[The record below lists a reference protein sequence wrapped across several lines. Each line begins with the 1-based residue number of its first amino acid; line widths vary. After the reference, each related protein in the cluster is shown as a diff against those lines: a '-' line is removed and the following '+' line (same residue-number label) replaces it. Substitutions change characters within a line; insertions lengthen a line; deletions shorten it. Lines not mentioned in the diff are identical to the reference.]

1 MIDTETIYKVKV
13 NGIEFLI
20 SQEEINNS
28 DLIKKSIQSYNLI
41 KEHRSINSKIVGED
55 IAAKKISIEI
65 ESEIFEVL
73 IQDELDQMLDQ
84 MGFGQVSNKQIKEIK
99 APMPGLVLEI
109 NVTVGQELKEGDKV
123 LILSAMKMENSILIH
138 ADATI
143 KRIAV
148 TPGEA
153 VEKGQ
158 ILVELE

>member
-20 SQEEINNS
+20 SQDEINHS
-28 DLIKKSIQSYNLI
+28 DLIKNSNQSYNLI
-41 KEHRSINSKIVGED
+41 KEYRSINSKIVDED

>member
-20 SQEEINNS
+20 SQDEINHS
-28 DLIKKSIQSYNLI
+28 DLIKNSNQSYNLI
-41 KEHRSINSKIVGED
+41 KEYRSINSKIVDED

-138 ADATI
+138 TDATI

-148 TPGEA
+148 TAGDA

>member
-20 SQEEINNS
+20 SQDEINHS
-28 DLIKKSIQSYNLI
+28 DLIKNSNQSYNLI
-41 KEHRSINSKIVGED
+41 KEYRSINSKIVDED

-109 NVTVGQELKEGDKV
+109 NVSVGQELKEGDKV

>member
-20 SQEEINNS
+20 SQDEINHS
-28 DLIKKSIQSYNLI
+28 DLIKNSTQSYNLI
-41 KEHRSINSKIVGED
+41 KEYRSINSKIVDED

>member
-20 SQEEINNS
+20 SQDEINHS
-28 DLIKKSIQSYNLI
+28 DLIKNSTQSYNLI
-41 KEHRSINSKIVGED
+41 KEYRSINSKIVDED

-148 TPGEA
+148 TQGEA